1 MSGYVIGSLIG
12 AGAVLLG
19 SLLTGHREQRV
30 RVAEREASRRAELKT
45 AMREY
50 LAALDAVTNELR
62 DQLAQPTPTRVDR
75 SLDRAMQRAGLQ
87 VVVFMI
93 GRLLNR
99 AVYGRRHE
107 VLADE
112 LMVAA
117 AHLRLVA
124 PPAVA
129 DLMREVEEVAL
140 EYSSGDEQWQATW
153 MLLRARV
160 RAEFRSQLLEPYRT

>member
-1 MSGYVIGSLIG
+1 
-12 AGAVLLG
+12 
-19 SLLTGHREQRV
+19 
-30 RVAEREASRRAELKT
+30 
-45 AMREY
+45 MREY
-50 LAALDAVTNELR
+50 LAALDAVPNELR
-62 DQLAQPTPTRVDR
+62 DQPAQPTPTRVDG

-107 VLADE
+107 LLADE

-117 AHLRLVA
+117 AHLRLAA

-129 DLMREVEEVAL
+129 DLMREVEEVTL
-140 EYSSGDEQWQATW
+140 EYSSVDEQWQATW